1 MAHGTPLITTLV
13 VGLCLAFLFG
23 AVANRLRLSPLV
35 GYLIAGVIIGPF
47 TPGFVADQGIA
58 NQLAELGIVL
68 LMFGVGLH
76 FSPTHLMS
84 VRAIALPGAI
94 AQMVFVSVLGLGLA
108 KLLGWSTGAG
118 LVFGISLSVA
128 STVVVLRSLQERR
141 LIQTDYGRI
150 VVGWLIVEDLAMIL
164 VLVLLPTL
172 AGLFGGRTD
181 ALSAPHSLLGYVPET
196 LEGTLALTFL
206 KVAAFVVVVLGVGR
220 MLVPSILHYAAHTG
234 SRELFRLAVLAVSL
248 GIAFGSAELF
258 GVSFALGAFFA
269 GMVLAESPLSH
280 QAAQETLP
288 LRDAFAVLFFVSV
301 GMLFDPSV
309 VVREPAATVATFLI
323 VIVGNATAA
332 LTVLLVFRYPL
343 GTALALAVSLSQ
355 IGEFSFILA
364 GLGVTLGLLSDDGRD
379 LILAGAILSI
389 LANPALA
396 WLADRWTAREEQR
409 APSPAAPAKPKLEAT
424 TLSGHAVLVGF
435 GRVGHLVGAALEA
448 RTTPFL
454 VIEERQDVVDEL
466 RKRGVEAFA
475 GNAASAD
482 LLAAVN
488 LAGAKWLISAIPNP
502 FEAGNLIEHARGAN
516 PGLTIIARA
525 HSDAEVAYL
534 QKLGAS
540 QIVMGETEIAHAIS
554 DRIFGEDGP
563 PASPISDREDEAEP
577 RS

>member
-1 MAHGTPLITTLV
+1 MPHGSPLITTLV
-13 VGLCLAFLFG
+13 AGLCLAFLFG
-23 AVANRLRLSPLV
+23 AVANRLRLSPLA
-35 GYLIAGVIIGPF
+35 GYLVAGVIIGPF
-47 TPGFVADQGIA
+47 TPGFVADQAIA
-58 NQLAELGIVL
+58 TQLAELGIVL

-84 VRAIALPGAI
+84 VRAIAVPGAI
-94 AQMVFVSVLGLGLA
+94 VQMTFVTLLGLGLA
-108 KLLGWSTGAG
+108 RLLGWSTGAG
-118 LVFGISLSVA
+118 VIFGISLSVA
-128 STVVVLRSLQERR
+128 STVVVLRALQERR
-141 LIQTDYGRI
+141 LIQTDRGRI
-150 VVGWLIVEDLAMIL
+150 AVGWLIVQDLAMIL
-164 VLVLLPTL
+164 VLVLLPTV
-172 AGLFGGRTD
+172 AGLFGGRTEG
-181 ALSAPHSLLGYVPET
+181 LSGSSSLLGFVPET

-220 MLVPSILHYAAHTG
+220 LLVPSILHYAAHTG

-269 GMVLAESPLSH
+269 GMVLAESQLSH

-301 GMLFDPSV
+301 GMLFDPSI
-309 VVREPAATVATFLI
+309 VVREPGATVATFLI
-323 VIVGNATAA
+323 VIIGNAAA
-332 LTVLLVFRYPL
+332 AAAVLLAFRTPL

-364 GLGVTLGLLSDDGRD
+364 GLGLTLGLLAENGRD

-396 WLADRWTAREEQR
+396 WLADRWTTREEQR
-409 APSPAAPAKPKLEAT
+409 APSPAPAKPKPEAT
-424 TLSGHAVLVGF
+424 ALAGHAVLVGF
-435 GRVGHLVGAALEA
+435 GRVGSLIGAALEA
-448 RTTPFL
+448 RAAPFL

-502 FEAGNLIEHARGAN
+502 FEAGNLIEHARAAN

-540 QIVMGETEIAHAIS
+540 EIVMGETEIAHAIS
-554 DRIFGEDGP
+554 GRMFAPAAPEPAAADVTRADSP
-563 PASPISDREDEAEP
+563 PPP
-577 RS
+577 